1 MTERRSMLPDGDS
14 SRLALQAAVD
24 VAPRGRLP
32 QWGESARRAWPL
44 LRRVGGY
51 GALVAL
57 AGAGLAVAIGAAGHS
72 SFLVPSGRRHYPAW
86 MAGPFSGLT
95 HGKMTGALFVLL
107 LLSMCAAYG
116 VAVVCSRGLHPGAA
130 IAAIVGLQLVFLLA
144 PPLLSTD
151 IFSYVDYGRLGA
163 VHGLNPYAH
172 GAASAHADP
181 AFPFTGH
188 LWRHTR
194 SVYGPPFTLLTY
206 PLAALGV
213 PAAMW
218 GLKLIMALSS
228 LGICALV
235 WRCARERGLDPVR
248 AAMLFG
254 LNPVVLVYAVGGGHN
269 DLLMLALAMLAVALV
284 LSGRERGGGG
294 ALVASAAVKASAI
307 ALLPFM
313 VLGAARPRRVL
324 VGAAIGVAVVATIS
338 VVGFGSHA
346 FAFITDIG
354 KQQTLVSGNSVPSE
368 IAQLFGADRVTSVV
382 RLGGQILLVV
392 AVAFL
397 LWRTRRGADWVAN
410 AGWAMIV
417 VSLTTTWLLAWYTLW
432 ALPFAAISR
441 QWRLLAATLLLQA
454 LFLAHGIT
462 PLVA

>member
-32 QWGESARRAWPL
+32 QWGESARSAWPM

-235 WRCARERGLDPVR
+235 WHCARERGLDPVR

-254 LNPVVLVYAVGGGHN
+254 LKARRRAVRPR
-269 DLLMLALAMLAVALV
+269 LADD
-284 LSGRERGGGG
+284 RE
-294 ALVASAAVKASAI
+294 SAADVVEEAPRETARAILSAAAELSLPLRQ
-307 ALLPFM
+307 ALLLRDLQGLSYEEIARAQGVP
-313 VLGAARPRRVL
+313 VGTVRSRLSAAR
-324 VGAAIGVAVVATIS
+324 AAVV
-338 VVGFGSHA
+338 
-346 FAFITDIG
+346 
-354 KQQTLVSGNSVPSE
+354 KRVSE
-368 IAQLFGADRVTSVV
+368 
-382 RLGGQILLVV
+382 
-392 AVAFL
+392 
-397 LWRTRRGADWVAN
+397 
-410 AGWAMIV
+410 
-417 VSLTTTWLLAWYTLW
+417 
-432 ALPFAAISR
+432 
-441 QWRLLAATLLLQA
+441 
-454 LFLAHGIT
+454 
-462 PLVA
+462 